1 MKSKITLTLILF
13 YALSNFSC
21 SSDDASIPE
30 DEKLSSFTEPFLQ
43 FCISEEE
50 LLNNLPEA
58 DEVMVQPEALYTFY
72 TNENGIKEVRYKIKK
87 NQLDDQYFY
96 RNTNVEFH
104 PHTENFEFM
113 MDWLTA
119 KYGEPRFTQIE
130 SYLDTYYFNEP
141 RGEEYDYNVVLN
153 VSNENADSD
162 KLFLAYLTICEY

>member
-1 MKSKITLTLILF
+1 
-13 YALSNFSC
+13 
-21 SSDDASIPE
+21 
-30 DEKLSSFTEPFLQ
+30 
-43 FCISEEE
+43 
-50 LLNNLPEA
+50 
-58 DEVMVQPEALYTFY
+58 MVQPEALYTFY

-153 VSNENADSD
+153 VSNETKIEDFGSRLVQIDFRLGRSPWNFIFRRQERINILKYSIFDRFWKD
-162 KLFLAYLTICEY
+162 KYTLKN

>member
-21 SSDDASIPE
+21 SSDDSSIPE
-30 DEKLSSFTEPFLQ
+30 EEKLSSFTEPFLQ

-58 DEVMVQPEALYTFY
+58 DEVM
-72 TNENGIKEVRYKIKK
+72 VRYKIKK